1 MVLGGGHHALRGIQG
16 FVLPCRSVLMRRG
29 GGGCRAK
36 ERGLGERVGRRG
48 KGATG
53 GRRVGGEK
61 AQQVEFQTPTE
72 QQRVSAHPRAA
83 PSHFALSAQ
92 AIDWDDLMT
101 ERASDSAIFEVI
113 VDRDEVQL
121 QNGCLLCSDARAQR
135 KSFDKSPLVP
145 FAHLLPYPGL
155 QEDQATELQ
164 IGSNRPTHAFLP
176 LSLITLLLIPLS
188 LGVLLAR
195 MPSNTSSSLLAQLP
209 LGLNSAFLESL
220 PSWPILLPLVLLA
233 LPVLAVFFNVS
244 YQLVR
249 AFPRPVFS
257 LLPRLSRDQGERALI
272 TSVASFFH
280 SSGPKTLRFLLSSS
294 TTSLG
299 SGPPS
304 VSHRSF
310 RACWSKRL
318 FLTTSFPSSR
328 GSAYGMDPYKFYFDC
343 RAKVRSRNIAAL
355 RSSLR
360 GVLTEALLFFCCFQH
375 GDLFTF
381 ILIGR
386 KVTVALGPKVS
397 CSLATCRC

>member
-1 MVLGGGHHALRGIQG
+1 
-16 FVLPCRSVLMRRG
+16 MRRG

-164 IGSNRPTHAFLP
+164 IGSNRPTDSRFPPSLPHHPPPDSFVSRGSPRSHAVQHL
-176 LSLITLLLIPLS
+176 
-188 LGVLLAR
+188 VLAAR
-195 MPSNTSSSLLAQLP
+195 PASSGAQLCP
-209 LGLNSAFLESL
+209 PREPSFVAHPPPAGPPRPAGLGRLLQR
-220 PSWPILLPLVLLA
+220 LLPARTCLSSTCLLSS
-233 LPVLAVFFNVS
+233 PS
-244 YQLVR
+244 
-249 AFPRPVFS
+249 
-257 LLPRLSRDQGERALI
+257 
-272 TSVASFFH
+272 SVARSRGTRPDH
-280 SSGPKTLRFLLSSS
+280 LRCFLLSQFWPKDP
-294 TTSLG
+294 SL
-299 SGPPS
+299 PP
-304 VSHRSF
+304 VIFHY
-310 RACWSKRL
+310 
-318 FLTTSFPSSR
+318 FPWI
-328 GSAYGMDPYKFYFDC
+328 GSAVGESSIFQGLLVKAPVPDDELSLFSRFS
-343 RAKVRSRNIAAL
+343 VRHGPL
-355 RSSLR
+355 Q
-360 GVLTEALLFFCCFQH
+360 VLL
-375 GDLFTF
+375 
-381 ILIGR
+381 
-386 KVTVALGPKVS
+386 
-397 CSLATCRC
+397 